1 MFENTDHSKSA
12 ANFMKAMGNSYRL
25 NIVTQLLNGEK
36 NVSELNQNV
45 KVSQPA
51 LSQHLSRLKKVG
63 VLDCRREQ
71 RQIFYFIANP
81 HIIRML
87 GVVAGACKAQ

>member
-1 MFENTDHSKSA
+1 MFAEPQQSKSA
-12 ANFMKAMGNSYRL
+12 ARLMKAMGNDYRL
-25 NIVTQLLNGEK
+25 NIITLLLNGEK

-63 VLDCRREQ
+63 VLGCRRDK
-71 RQIFYFIANP
+71 RQIFYYIENP
-81 HIIRML
+81 HVIRML
-87 GVVAGACKAQ
+87 GVVAEACKAQ